1 MVATS
6 RAGANTERTEPTWAK
21 PSVGSARSV
30 SSPADGGVPP
40 LVVKL
45 GGGSNLDVDAVLKD
59 LAALGRP
66 WVLVHGGNAE
76 LNEVSTQV
84 GHAPRFVTSP
94 SGYTSRVT
102 DLETIKLIQMVYRGR
117 INNDLV
123 LRLQGLGVNA
133 IGLSGIDGRLWQAE
147 RKEAI
152 RVVENGRKFLLRDD
166 LTGKVVAVNVDLLRL
181 LLTNGYRPV
190 LTLPA
195 LASDGTAVNVDGDRA
210 AAAVAASMGA
220 EDLVILSN
228 VPGLLRDV
236 GDPASLIPRIPK
248 SDLQSGQSVAL
259 DRMKKKLLGAE
270 EALAGGVR
278 RVALG
283 SANRATPVQDALAGQ
298 GTVIE

>member
-1 MVATS
+1 MPLQVPPDNQASSDAT
-6 RAGANTERTEPTWAK
+6 RPHHAA
-21 PSVGSARSV
+21 
-30 SSPADGGVPP
+30 P

-45 GGGSNLDVDAVLKD
+45 GGGAKLDIDAVLRD

-76 LNEVSTQV
+76 LNAMSERL
-84 GHAPRFVTSP
+84 GHKPRFVTSP

-102 DLETIKLIQMVYRGR
+102 DSETIGLIQMVYRGR

-123 LRLQGLGVNA
+123 VRLQALGINA
-133 IGLSGIDGRLWQAE
+133 VGLSGVDGRLWEAE

-166 LTGKVVAVNVDLLRL
+166 FTGKVVKVNVALLRL
-181 LLTNGYRPV
+181 LLDNGYRPV

-195 LASDGTAVNVDGDRA
+195 LANDGSAVNVDGDRA
-210 AAAVAASMGA
+210 AAAVAAALGA
-220 EDLVILSN
+220 TDLIILSN

-236 GDPASLIPRIPK
+236 NDPTSLIASIRK

-270 EALAGGVR
+270 EALAGGVQ
-278 RVALG
+278 RVVLG
-283 SANRATPVQDALAGQ
+283 SANRATPVRDALAGQ